1 MDEYKKDD
9 RGRSKAVRLTK
20 GDSGQKVDSSTW
32 TQAGPLNADKQ
43 TGARP
48 LVKRLYK
55 KGGKVVGKSEGK
67 DAALRADRKPR
78 KAGGRAENDRA
89 TRYLTPD
96 NFINRDVRMANEARE
111 GGKSHIGAFKKGGK
125 IHKEGGGIA
134 ARLSQSDIRQ
144 FNRDV
149 KEAKRNMDESKQSG
163 YGGISNKDR
172 GAGITSDGSLTTA
185 YKKGGKAFPDLTGD
199 GKVTKADVLKGRG
212 VLNKGNRAGKL
223 GGGMIGNN
231 PVTDQYM
238 LNANAADAMK
248 KGGKVKS
255 RQEGGKTIVQKG
267 LPGPTMIERVKE
279 YFGFGPKSSMNP
291 PTRSSQT
298 SRAEAQEPDRLGDF
312 IKTLPRKNGGKANWE
327 GSAKDEAQD
336 RKLATKRGM
345 TMKQWEASK
354 ADDKHDKQQS
364 MKGLKK
370 GGGVFSG
377 DSKNKIPGAVGGR
390 KARAGGGSDKSDSMY
405 TPEYFKGKHYDLF
418 RGWQNA
424 EPAAAAAPVKK
435 AAVRKPSLVTN
446 PMEMDPQQRAQMARD
461 SRKIERSDLPELRP
475 APSEAARA
483 GTSIAR
489 AKQVLSDY
497 KDLTSLDPQQQARV
511 RSSVADMRRD
521 DPNGY
526 YSDPVKPKPKLSTG
540 YSDLGNTVSSMFSP
554 PSDADMQKRKA
565 LQMGVYNKGGRTKH
579 AKGGRTKG
587 KTNINIIIAPNGMG
601 GGQQGFPNAPVQ
613 APRPPMG
620 VPVPPPATA
629 GGAPMMPQG
638 GPPMP
643 PMPPQGDMPMPRK
656 SGGRTG
662 KLGGGSMTAKRMA
675 GGAGAGLGGMGGG
688 MAGRA
693 GAGLNAMSGM
703 GGMAGGVGAGLN
715 AMGAMGGGA
724 GMPASPMNAPAMGG
738 GAGIPS
744 PATGMNQNEYNN
756 AFLGGPQAFNKS
768 LFNANKGA
776 TGNVMG
782 ALPMAGG
789 PGRLPP
795 MPSAPVQ
802 DYAAPRNMIRK
813 SGGRTNYPIDT
824 GSGGGK
830 ARLDKIPAY
839 GLKPPKGK

>member
-20 GDSGQKVDSSTW
+20 GNSGQKVDSSTW

-89 TRYLTPD
+89 NRYLTPD
-96 NFINRDVRMANEARE
+96 NLINRDVRMANEVRE
-111 GGKSHIGAFKKGGK
+111 GGKSHIGAFKKGG
-125 IHKEGGGIA
+125 
-134 ARLSQSDIRQ
+134 
-144 FNRDV
+144 
-149 KEAKRNMDESKQSG
+149 
-163 YGGISNKDR
+163 
-172 GAGITSDGSLTTA
+172 
-185 YKKGGKAFPDLTGD
+185 
-199 GKVTKADVLKGRG
+199 
-212 VLNKGNRAGKL
+212 RAGKL

-238 LNANAADAMK
+238 LNANAADNMK

-279 YFGFGPKSSMNP
+279 YFGFGPKSSMIKP
-291 PTRSSQT
+291 DRSSQT
-298 SRAEAQEPDRLGDF
+298 SRAEAQEPDRLGEF

-336 RKLATKRGM
+336 RKLAAKRGIS
-345 TMKQWEASK
+345 MKQWEASK

-364 MKGLKK
+364 MKGLKKGGAAHGADCPCKQCGGRTMKYK

-390 KARAGGGSDKSDSMY
+390 KARAGGGGSGDRDNSSMY

-424 EPAAAAAPVKK
+424 GEDAAAAAPVKK

-446 PMEMDPQQRAQMARD
+446 PMEMDPQQRAEMARN

-489 AKQVLSDY
+489 ANQVLSDY
-497 KDLTSLDPQQQARV
+497 KDLTSLNPQQKARV
-511 RSSVADMRRD
+511 QSSVADMRRD

-526 YSDPVKPKPKLSTG
+526 YSDAVKPKPKSFTG
-540 YSDLGNTVSSMFSP
+540 FSDLGNTISSAGQGFL
-554 PSDADMQKRKA
+554 DAISSSQKPA
-565 LQMGVYNKGGRTKH
+565 GIYNKGGRTKH

-601 GGQQGFPNAPVQ
+601 GGQQGLPNAPVQ

-662 KLGGGSMTAKRMA
+662 KLGGGSMTANRMA

-688 MAGRA
+688 MAGK
-693 GAGLNAMSGM
+693 
-703 GGMAGGVGAGLN
+703 VGNGLN
-715 AMGAMGGGA
+715 AMGGGMTAGGNNFVQSMPTQGGGGAFGSGLPGYRPGMGIQDGAGGGGGVPLPPNLGGGA
-724 GMPASPMNAPAMGG
+724 GGS
-738 GAGIPS
+738 S